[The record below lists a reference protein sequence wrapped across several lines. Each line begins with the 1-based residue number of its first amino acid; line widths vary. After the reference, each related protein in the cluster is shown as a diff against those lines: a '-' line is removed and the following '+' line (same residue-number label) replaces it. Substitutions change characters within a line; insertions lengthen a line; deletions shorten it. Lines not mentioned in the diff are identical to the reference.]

1 MMIMYR
7 DFLPITIVDT
17 EIRKGDRTNAGL
29 VVTLDNPSSAG
40 GGERPVKR
48 YCMITERA
56 VNFLGWGCLTPP
68 PHRLAI
74 GVGGEN
80 PYI

>member
-40 GGERPVKR
+40 GESDQSNG
-48 YCMITERA
+48 IA
-56 VNFLGWGCLTPP
+56 
-68 PHRLAI
+68 
-74 GVGGEN
+74 
-80 PYI
+80 